1 MKKLLL
7 CTFLSMSS
15 LANANDYFYFWS
27 DSYEAPLSNDEST
40 FVLMNLKTSQTKK
53 FDIIVNDKIIAKDY
67 TVFANEITQ
76 FPITV
81 SKKFT
86 TEKYLNVCALMQDEK
101 VQFQNVVCAKIELVK

>member
-1 MKKLLL
+1 MKKSLL
-7 CTFLSMSS
+7 
-15 LANANDYFYFWS
+15 
-27 DSYEAPLSNDEST
+27 
-40 FVLMNLKTSQTKK
+40 
-53 FDIIVNDKIIAKDY
+53 KIIQF
-67 TVFANEITQ
+67 FANEITQ

>member
-7 CTFLSMSS
+7 CAFLGISS
-15 LANANDYFYFWS
+15 LANAGDYFYFWA
-27 DSYEAPLSNDEST
+27 DSYEAPLGSDDST

-53 FDIIVNDKIIAKDY
+53 FDIIVNEKIIAKDY

-86 TEKYLNVCALMQDEK
+86 TEKYLNVCALMQDEE